1 MTCKLSVNLNKIALI
16 RNARGHD
23 YPSVEHFARKAL
35 DAGAHG
41 ITIHPRP
48 DERHARYDDIARLAQ
63 VVAAYPDA
71 ELNIEGYPGERFL
84 DEVIAVA
91 PAQCT
96 LVPDAPDQ
104 LTSDHGWNIA
114 ANRESLTGVV
124 ARLHAAGV
132 RVSLFMDPDPEQ
144 IALAPQTGTDRI
156 ELYTEAYAAAPDAAS
171 LEPYR
176 AAAQLAASLGLGV
189 NAGHDLNLDNLK
201 TFVAGVPQVLEV
213 SIGHALTV
221 EALELGFD
229 ATVSRYVEILRQV
242 DA

>member
-16 RNARGHD
+16 RNARGRD
-23 YPSVEHFARKAL
+23 YPSVEYFARKAL

-48 DERHARYDDIARLAQ
+48 DQRHARYADIHALLQ
-63 VVAAYPDA
+63 VTRAYPGA
-71 ELNIEGYPGERFL
+71 ELNIEGYPDDTFL
-84 DEVIAVA
+84 REVIAAA

-96 LVPDAPDQ
+96 LVPDAPGQ
-104 LTSDHGWNIA
+104 ITSDHGWNL
-114 ANRESLTGVV
+114 REHKALLVDVV
-124 ARLHAAGV
+124 TRLHAAGI
-132 RVSLFMDPDPEQ
+132 RVSIFMDPDPEQ
-144 IALAPQTGTDRI
+144 IALAPETGADRI
-156 ELYTEAYAAAPDAAS
+156 ELYTEAYANDPGARS

-176 AAAQLAASLGLGV
+176 VAARLAASLGLGV

-201 TFVAGVPQVLEV
+201 LFADGVPEVAEV

-229 ATVSRYVEILRQV
+229 ATVSRYVAILRQS
-242 DA
+242 AA